1 MTSGLK
7 EPEET
12 QDPWESATA
21 MRCRGETQQDHFT
34 QESQPVGWM
43 GTLVIF
49 VVLYSLIM
57 GAYLAGKH
65 QDSIE
70 KKMEQVRRNW
80 ANDRLPTRQT

>member
-1 MTSGLK
+1 MSQI
-7 EPEET
+7 PEET

-21 MRCRGETQQDHFT
+21 MRCRDETKLDHVT

-43 GTLVIF
+43 GMLVIF
-49 VVLYSLIM
+49 LVLYSLVM

-80 ANDRLPTRQT
+80 AK

>member
-1 MTSGLK
+1 MTTK
-7 EPEET
+7 PNAPEET

-21 MRCRGETQQDHFT
+21 MRCRDETKPDQLT

-43 GTLVIF
+43 GMLVIF
-49 VVLYSLIM
+49 LVLYSLVM

-80 ANDRLPTRQT
+80 AK

>member
-1 MTSGLK
+1 MTSELK
-7 EPEET
+7 TPEET

-21 MRCRGETQQDHFT
+21 MRCRDETETDQHN

-49 VVLYSLIM
+49 LVMYSLIM

-65 QDSIE
+65 EDTIQ
-70 KKMEQVRRNW
+70 KKMEQVRRDL
-80 ANDRLPTRQT
+80 AR